1 MQTVIHIHCSQGAS
15 LREKIAKDR
24 QLENYMLYV
33 VKEQKPG
40 RSPGW
45 LKIRST
51 ESDRRGAINVQWDAS
66 GVLRCRIVN
75 RGAGKPNSI
84 VGDFMDYLLAR
95 HRKRTRAIT
104 VIPS

>member
-1 MQTVIHIHCSQGAS
+1 MQTVIHVHCSQGAS
-15 LREKIAKDR
+15 LREKIAKDGR
-24 QLENYMLYV
+24 LDDFRLYV
-33 VKEQKPG
+33 VKEQKQG

-66 GVLRCRIVN
+66 GVLLCRIVN

-84 VGDFMDYLLAR
+84 VGDFIDYLLASPGAYAG
-95 HRKRTRAIT
+95 HT
-104 VIPS
+104 VVPN

>member
-1 MQTVIHIHCSQGAS
+1 MHCSRGGS
-15 LREKIAKDR
+15 LREKIARDN
-24 QLENYMLYV
+24 QLQDYMLYV

-51 ESDRRGAINVQWDAS
+51 ESDRRGAINIQWDAS
-66 GVLRCRIVN
+66 GVLRCRVVN

-84 VGDFMDYLLAR
+84 VGDFMDYILAR
-95 HRKRTRAIT
+95 HRRRIRAIT